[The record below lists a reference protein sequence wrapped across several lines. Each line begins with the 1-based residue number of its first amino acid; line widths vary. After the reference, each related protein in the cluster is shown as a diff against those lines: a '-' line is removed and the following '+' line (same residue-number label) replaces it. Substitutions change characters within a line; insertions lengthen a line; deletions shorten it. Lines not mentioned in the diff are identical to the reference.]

1 MERVRFEEVR
11 MARFRLPWQRRES
24 RRRMTPFDRSRLP
37 EVTPATFDE
46 MLEEGLLMAESA
58 ARMAL
63 KNRLIVD
70 ALRSDEPYSDERAAD
85 RARSVLYELVQE
97 ADEAAEH
104 VAEEREVAAKREG
117 RSQHQHDYHRDDL
130 LNLRRREKVHAAIAK
145 ELWTRRSDDA
155 YVAGLIERARD
166 DAWDELSRVI
176 EQELDRRWPRYDEEP
191 DYAEHRSE
199 RMANVGDDLLRD
211 LARLEAQRAVEAIPE
226 Y

>member
-1 MERVRFEEVR
+1 MGW
-11 MARFRLPWQRRES
+11 FRLPWRRREP
-24 RRRMTPFDRSRLP
+24 RVRMAPFDRSRLP
-37 EVTPATFDE
+37 EVAPATFEE

-70 ALRSDEPYSDERAAD
+70 ALRADEPYSEERAAE

-145 ELWTRRSDDA
+145 ELWTRRSDDE
-155 YVAGLIERARD
+155 YVAGLVERARD
-166 DAWDELSRVI
+166 DAWHELGTAI

-191 DYAEHRSE
+191 DYADHRAE
-199 RMANVGDDLLRD
+199 RMADVSGDLLRD

>member
-1 MERVRFEEVR
+1 MGWLRLPWRRREPRVR
-11 MARFRLPWQRRES
+11 MA
-24 RRRMTPFDRSRLP
+24 PFDRSRLP
-37 EVTPATFDE
+37 EVAPATFEE

-70 ALRSDEPYSDERAAD
+70 ALRADEPYSDERAAD
-85 RARSVLYELVQE
+85 RARGVLYELVQE

-155 YVAGLIERARD
+155 YISGLVERARD
-166 DAWDELSRVI
+166 DAWHELGTAI

-191 DYAEHRSE
+191 DYADHRAE
-199 RMANVGDDLLRD
+199 RMADVGGDLLRD
-211 LARLEAQRAVEAIPE
+211 LARLEARRAVEAIPE

>member
-1 MERVRFEEVR
+1 MRFEEVR
-11 MARFRLPWQRRES
+11 MGRFRLPWRRRES
-24 RRRMTPFDRSRLP
+24 RRTMTPFDRSRLP
-37 EVTPATFDE
+37 EVTLATFAE
-46 MLEEGLLMAESA
+46 MLEEGLMMAESA

-70 ALRSDEPYSDERAAD
+70 ALRSEDPYTDERAAD

-155 YVAGLIERARD
+155 YLAGLVERARD
-166 DAWDELSRVI
+166 DAWHELGAAI

-191 DYAEHRSE
+191 DYADHRAE
-199 RMANVGDDLLRD
+199 RMADVGDDLLRD
-211 LARLEAQRAVEAIPE
+211 LARLEAQRAVESIPE